1 MLRRK
6 KEVNMLRTADF
17 RADRLS
23 ELREESGILAATKA
37 VVLGGLMSASFWL
50 FTSLLFLS

>member
-1 MLRRK
+1 
-6 KEVNMLRTADF
+6 MLRTADF

-23 ELREESGILAATKA
+23 EPREESGILAATKA
-37 VVLGGLMSASFWL
+37 VVLGGLMSASFWF